1 MNRRLEGTVALV
13 TGASSGIGH
22 ATALELAREGASVAG
37 ELVGRREERLTD
49 LAAEITGAGGKALV
63 VPADITTA
71 QAAAEA
77 VERTVEGL
85 GRLDTLVNNAGL
97 MLLGPAPSADLNDWR
112 RMIDINLMGLMYT
125 AHAAVP
131 HLVKAAAEEPRQV
144 ADIVNIGS
152 LAGRNAYAMSAVYSA
167 TKFGVGAF
175 SEALRQGTGT
185 PARPRVRS
193 RAGQRSTPN
202 WCATT
207 PTSSSSTSSPPWATS
222 SGCRPGHRR
231 HRRLHRHPPGTWPSP
246 SCSYAP
252 PSRPERPSRGQLRST
267 HGVVM
272 AMRRILAVATNQAT
286 YGTDPHRTGLWI
298 GELVHFHA
306 GVRQAGFEVAP
317 QGRASSGSSASAVAG
332 CPAGQFVHRPDVTG
346 IVLGPGPSV
355 RWDVHSEAVALSSSG
370 QRASMARAA
379 AVQSGHSSR

>member
-22 ATALELAREGASVAG
+22 ATALELAREGASVA
-37 ELVGRREERLTD
+37 LVGRREERLTD

-97 MLLGPAPSADLNDWR
+97 MLLGPAPSADLNDWQ

-175 SEALRQGTGT
+175 SEALRQELARQHVRVSVIEPGSVDTELRTHNPDVIQQHIVAALGDIERLQSRDIADT
-185 PARPRVRS
+185 VGYVVTRPRHV
-193 RAGQRSTPN
+193 
-202 WCATT
+202 
-207 PTSSSSTSSPPWATS
+207 
-222 SGCRPGHRR
+222 
-231 HRRLHRHPPGTWPSP
+231 
-246 SCSYAP
+246 
-252 PSRPERPSRGQLRST
+252 
-267 HGVVM
+267 
-272 AMRRILAVATNQAT
+272 AVAELLVRPTEQA
-286 YGTDPHRTGLWI
+286 
-298 GELVHFHA
+298 
-306 GVRQAGFEVAP
+306 
-317 QGRASSGSSASAVAG
+317 
-332 CPAGQFVHRPDVTG
+332 
-346 IVLGPGPSV
+346 
-355 RWDVHSEAVALSSSG
+355 
-370 QRASMARAA
+370 
-379 AVQSGHSSR
+379 

>member
-22 ATALELAREGASVAG
+22 ATALELAREGASVA
-37 ELVGRREERLTD
+37 LVGRREDRLTD

-97 MLLGPAPSADLNDWR
+97 MLLGPAPSADLNDWQ

-175 SEALRQGTGT
+175 SEALRQELARQHVRVSVIEPGSVDTELRAHNPDVIQQHIVAALGDIERLQSQDIADT
-185 PARPRVRS
+185 VGYIVTRPR
-193 RAGQRSTPN
+193 
-202 WCATT
+202 
-207 PTSSSSTSSPPWATS
+207 
-222 SGCRPGHRR
+222 H
-231 HRRLHRHPPGTWPSP
+231 
-246 SCSYAP
+246 
-252 PSRPERPSRGQLRST
+252 
-267 HGVVM
+267 M
-272 AMRRILAVATNQAT
+272 AVAELLVRPTEQA
-286 YGTDPHRTGLWI
+286 
-298 GELVHFHA
+298 
-306 GVRQAGFEVAP
+306 
-317 QGRASSGSSASAVAG
+317 
-332 CPAGQFVHRPDVTG
+332 
-346 IVLGPGPSV
+346 
-355 RWDVHSEAVALSSSG
+355 
-370 QRASMARAA
+370 
-379 AVQSGHSSR
+379 

>member
-22 ATALELAREGASVAG
+22 ATALELAREGASVA
-37 ELVGRREERLTD
+37 LVGRRADRLTD

-97 MLLGPAPSADLNDWR
+97 MLLGPAPSADLNDWQ

-175 SEALRQGTGT
+175 SEALRQELARQHVRVSVIEPGSVDTELRTHNPDVIQQHIVAALGDIERLQSQDIADT
-185 PARPRVRS
+185 VGYIVTRPRHV
-193 RAGQRSTPN
+193 
-202 WCATT
+202 
-207 PTSSSSTSSPPWATS
+207 
-222 SGCRPGHRR
+222 
-231 HRRLHRHPPGTWPSP
+231 
-246 SCSYAP
+246 
-252 PSRPERPSRGQLRST
+252 
-267 HGVVM
+267 
-272 AMRRILAVATNQAT
+272 AVAELLVRPTEQA
-286 YGTDPHRTGLWI
+286 
-298 GELVHFHA
+298 
-306 GVRQAGFEVAP
+306 
-317 QGRASSGSSASAVAG
+317 
-332 CPAGQFVHRPDVTG
+332 
-346 IVLGPGPSV
+346 
-355 RWDVHSEAVALSSSG
+355 
-370 QRASMARAA
+370 
-379 AVQSGHSSR
+379 

>member
-1 MNRRLEGTVALV
+1 MTRRIEGTVALV

-22 ATALELAREGASVAG
+22 ATAFELAREGASVA
-37 ELVGRREERLTD
+37 LVGRREDRLTD
-49 LAAEITGAGGKALV
+49 LAAEISDAGGKALV

-131 HLVKAAAEEPRQV
+131 HLVKAAAEEPRRV

-175 SEALRQGTGT
+175 SEALRQELARQHVRVSVIEPGSVDTELRTHNPDVIQQHIVAALGDIERLQSQDIADT
-185 PARPRVRS
+185 VGYIVTRPRHV
-193 RAGQRSTPN
+193 
-202 WCATT
+202 
-207 PTSSSSTSSPPWATS
+207 
-222 SGCRPGHRR
+222 
-231 HRRLHRHPPGTWPSP
+231 
-246 SCSYAP
+246 
-252 PSRPERPSRGQLRST
+252 
-267 HGVVM
+267 
-272 AMRRILAVATNQAT
+272 AVAELLVRPTEQA
-286 YGTDPHRTGLWI
+286 
-298 GELVHFHA
+298 
-306 GVRQAGFEVAP
+306 
-317 QGRASSGSSASAVAG
+317 
-332 CPAGQFVHRPDVTG
+332 
-346 IVLGPGPSV
+346 
-355 RWDVHSEAVALSSSG
+355 
-370 QRASMARAA
+370 
-379 AVQSGHSSR
+379 

>member
-1 MNRRLEGTVALV
+1 VNRRLEGTVALV

-22 ATALELAREGASVAG
+22 ATALELAREGASVA
-37 ELVGRREERLTD
+37 LVGRREDRLTD

-175 SEALRQGTGT
+175 SEALRQELARQHVRVSVIEPGSVDTELRTHNPDVIQQHIVAALGDIERLQSQDIADT
-185 PARPRVRS
+185 VGYVVTRPRHV
-193 RAGQRSTPN
+193 
-202 WCATT
+202 
-207 PTSSSSTSSPPWATS
+207 
-222 SGCRPGHRR
+222 
-231 HRRLHRHPPGTWPSP
+231 
-246 SCSYAP
+246 
-252 PSRPERPSRGQLRST
+252 
-267 HGVVM
+267 
-272 AMRRILAVATNQAT
+272 AVAELLVRPTEQA
-286 YGTDPHRTGLWI
+286 
-298 GELVHFHA
+298 
-306 GVRQAGFEVAP
+306 
-317 QGRASSGSSASAVAG
+317 
-332 CPAGQFVHRPDVTG
+332 
-346 IVLGPGPSV
+346 
-355 RWDVHSEAVALSSSG
+355 
-370 QRASMARAA
+370 
-379 AVQSGHSSR
+379 

>member
-22 ATALELAREGASVAG
+22 ATALELAREGASVA
-37 ELVGRREERLTD
+37 LVGRREDRLAD

-63 VPADITTA
+63 VAADITTA

-175 SEALRQGTGT
+175 SEALRQELARQHVRVSVIEPGSVDTELRTHNPDVIQQHIVAALGDIERLQSQDIADT
-185 PARPRVRS
+185 VGYIVTRPRHV
-193 RAGQRSTPN
+193 
-202 WCATT
+202 
-207 PTSSSSTSSPPWATS
+207 
-222 SGCRPGHRR
+222 
-231 HRRLHRHPPGTWPSP
+231 
-246 SCSYAP
+246 
-252 PSRPERPSRGQLRST
+252 
-267 HGVVM
+267 
-272 AMRRILAVATNQAT
+272 AVAELLVRPTEQA
-286 YGTDPHRTGLWI
+286 
-298 GELVHFHA
+298 
-306 GVRQAGFEVAP
+306 
-317 QGRASSGSSASAVAG
+317 
-332 CPAGQFVHRPDVTG
+332 
-346 IVLGPGPSV
+346 
-355 RWDVHSEAVALSSSG
+355 
-370 QRASMARAA
+370 
-379 AVQSGHSSR
+379 

>member
-22 ATALELAREGASVAG
+22 ATALELAREGASVA
-37 ELVGRREERLTD
+37 LVGRREDRLTD
-49 LAAEITGAGGKALV
+49 LAAEITGADGKALV

-97 MLLGPAPSADLNDWR
+97 MLLGPAPSADLNDWQ

-175 SEALRQGTGT
+175 SEALRQELARQHVRVSVIEPGSVDTELRTHNPDVIQQHIVAALGDIERLQSQDIADT
-185 PARPRVRS
+185 VGYVVTRPRHV
-193 RAGQRSTPN
+193 
-202 WCATT
+202 
-207 PTSSSSTSSPPWATS
+207 
-222 SGCRPGHRR
+222 
-231 HRRLHRHPPGTWPSP
+231 
-246 SCSYAP
+246 
-252 PSRPERPSRGQLRST
+252 
-267 HGVVM
+267 
-272 AMRRILAVATNQAT
+272 AVAELLVRPTEQA
-286 YGTDPHRTGLWI
+286 
-298 GELVHFHA
+298 
-306 GVRQAGFEVAP
+306 
-317 QGRASSGSSASAVAG
+317 
-332 CPAGQFVHRPDVTG
+332 
-346 IVLGPGPSV
+346 
-355 RWDVHSEAVALSSSG
+355 
-370 QRASMARAA
+370 
-379 AVQSGHSSR
+379 

>member
-22 ATALELAREGASVAG
+22 ATALELAREGASVS
-37 ELVGRREERLTD
+37 LVGRREDRLTD
-49 LAAEITGAGGKALV
+49 LAAEISSVGGKALV

-97 MLLGPAPSADLNDWR
+97 MLLGPAPAADLDDWR

-175 SEALRQGTGT
+175 SEALRQELARQHVRVSVIEPGSVDTELRT
-185 PARPRVRS
+185 HNPAVIQQHIVAALGDIERLQSQDIADTVGYIVTRPRHV
-193 RAGQRSTPN
+193 
-202 WCATT
+202 
-207 PTSSSSTSSPPWATS
+207 
-222 SGCRPGHRR
+222 
-231 HRRLHRHPPGTWPSP
+231 
-246 SCSYAP
+246 
-252 PSRPERPSRGQLRST
+252 
-267 HGVVM
+267 
-272 AMRRILAVATNQAT
+272 AVAELLVRPTEQA
-286 YGTDPHRTGLWI
+286 
-298 GELVHFHA
+298 
-306 GVRQAGFEVAP
+306 
-317 QGRASSGSSASAVAG
+317 
-332 CPAGQFVHRPDVTG
+332 
-346 IVLGPGPSV
+346 
-355 RWDVHSEAVALSSSG
+355 
-370 QRASMARAA
+370 
-379 AVQSGHSSR
+379 